1 MAVTYIVL
9 GVILVILL
17 YVIYVYFASS
27 ASTLATIV
35 DCSKKSTY
43 VDGTKLSNPTSSSFT
58 YGLWIY
64 IRDWASTT
72 TTTSSGITN
81 IFYRSGFTTSTGTA
95 KNTLHVFLENS
106 SPKLC
111 VQFSD
116 CTVGSSYTKN
126 TEAKAPTTN
135 DTYAYD
141 AAITASSAVP
151 LQKWLY
157 LVVSVDGGI
166 YVDIYID
173 GKMVKTAVLKYPVV
187 GQGATTTSTDVPGV
201 VIGPFNGYVSTFT
214 NWGYALD
221 PQTVWSYYMKGNGN
235 SLGTTYGVDM
245 SILKNEETQ
254 SKYRLF

>member
-1 MAVTYIVL
+1 MSVTYIIL

-17 YVIYVYFASS
+17 YVIYVYFSTS

-43 VDGTKLSNPTSSSFT
+43 VEGSKLSNPTSSSFT

-64 IRDWASTT
+64 IRDWATV
-72 TTTSSGITN
+72 TSSSTLTN
-81 IFYRSGFTTSTGTA
+81 IFYRTGYSTSGTGS
-95 KNTLHVFLENS
+95 NTIHVFLEKS
-106 SPKLC
+106 TPKLC

-116 CTVGSSYTKN
+116 CTSGTNYTKL
-126 TEAKAPTTN
+126 TEASSTN
-135 DTYAYD
+135 D
-141 AAITASSAVP
+141 AAITVTSSVP

-157 LVVSVDGGI
+157 LVVSVDGGT
-166 YVDIYID
+166 YVDIYLD
-173 GKMVKTAVLKYPVV
+173 GKMVKTAILSVPVT
-187 GQGATTTSTDVPGV
+187 GQGASSTSTDIPGI

>member
-1 MAVTYIVL
+1 MNVTYIIL

-17 YVIYVYFASS
+17 YVIYVYFSSS

-64 IRDWASTT
+64 IRDWASSP
-72 TTTSSGITN
+72 TTSGSGITN
-81 IFYRSGFTTSTGTA
+81 IFYRSGYTTSTGTA

-116 CTVGSSYTKN
+116 CTKGSAYTKN
-126 TEAKAPTTN
+126 TAANATDK
-135 DTYAYD
+135 YD

-166 YVDIYID
+166 YVDIYLD
-173 GKMVKTAVLKYPVV
+173 GKMVKTAVLTYPVA

-201 VIGPFNGYVSTFT
+201 VIGPFNGYVSTFM

-245 SILKNEETQ
+245 NILKNEETQ